1 MLREAW
7 TENRIACWKQLREM
21 VLAHPTLS
29 DDQFDNKGIAYNF
42 YVEMPQV
49 GSRIYYTQEEDFNN
63 VQVNFTRIQGYS
75 EVSAKASRLESL
87 MKIRFLKNHF
97 DKHGWATAFTPA
109 KFIMTPPLF
118 NNIYRGVLGE
128 VVGKALFYRYIKVEL
143 VDIEDDELFE
153 KFDYVV
159 PNSEVFIDFKNWH
172 EGSYKELDKELIHIA
187 KRAKDCGAR
196 CVIIANILSDGNYSI
211 RERTIGGVKIIII
224 PALLKDTDSPV
235 PVNEAWDKIRKCS
248 QFVTIHTVRC
258 IEPSCPLCTI

>member
-49 GSRIYYTQEEDFNN
+49 GSRIYYNQEEDFNN

-97 DKHGWATAFTPA
+97 DKQDTGHENDLS
-109 KFIMTPPLF
+109 KFSWKMQEPDL
-118 NNIYRGVLGE
+118 
-128 VVGKALFYRYIKVEL
+128 
-143 VDIEDDELFE
+143 
-153 KFDYVV
+153 
-159 PNSEVFIDFKNWH
+159 
-172 EGSYKELDKELIHIA
+172 
-187 KRAKDCGAR
+187 
-196 CVIIANILSDGNYSI
+196 
-211 RERTIGGVKIIII
+211 
-224 PALLKDTDSPV
+224 
-235 PVNEAWDKIRKCS
+235 
-248 QFVTIHTVRC
+248 QVR
-258 IEPSCPLCTI
+258 